1 MRHRGFY
8 RNLTGLLGVIVIAA
22 GCSSTATPVPVV
34 PSTAPVPAASSAAP
48 VPATSGAAV
57 PLNGTTI
64 TWATI
69 SGFYTDIA
77 TSLAAD
83 YTAKTGTK
91 VNIVQIDLQI
101 M

>member
-64 TWATI
+64 TWASI
-69 SGFYTDIA
+69 SG
-77 TSLAAD
+77 LP
-83 YTAKTGTK
+83 
-91 VNIVQIDLQI
+91 
-101 M
+101 